1 MWALTAG
8 VDKSNA
14 KSKMKVCFQHLQH
27 LKKKEAALL
36 PQCLIKV
43 FSQQHKWWCYSNL
56 QTKSREILSALW
68 YKAIMLAINPLIF
81 KCVRCQI

>member
-36 PQCLIKV
+36 PLCLIKV
-43 FSQQHKWWCYSNL
+43 FSQQHK
-56 QTKSREILSALW
+56 
-68 YKAIMLAINPLIF
+68 
-81 KCVRCQI
+81 